1 MAFFGYLALSIVL
14 FGHGALFHPNSV
26 CACAGNG
33 DPTSFMWSFE
43 WWPHAIFHGLNPF
56 VPHVIWAPEGANLT
70 QGGFALPAATLLMI
84 PVTVV
89 AGPMVSYNIVSV
101 LLPALAAWFAYR
113 LCDYM
118 TGNFGAAF
126 VGGLVFGFGTYMS
139 AHLLGH
145 LNLASVFLAPAAVLL
160 VLQRLE
166 GEISQRRFVVLMAV
180 VFGVQVLLSAEM
192 LLIGLLVGAF
202 ALLVAYAVADAERRG
217 RIARLVPAVLAG
229 GGLAMLVTSPFLYW
243 TIHGLGDADSSAW
256 KTFTDLYPGDALNPL
271 LPTEVTWIGHSW
283 FEDTTSK
290 FTNFTPSEAG
300 AYVGPVL
307 LGIVVAF
314 AITQWRRAAT
324 KVLLAVIAVCYVLSL
339 GTELH
344 VGGDAKGVWM
354 PWAALHPLPVLD
366 HVISTRFWA
375 LRAAGHRD
383 RGCALAG
390 GAGAAAGAALGDR
403 RRRRAAADPEP
414 VVGLLGRS
422 SNRPGLLPDRRL
434 QGAHP
439 QGRARAGAAL
449 RPLREQHALAGARGD
464 GLRPGR
470 GLRVAEFPPDYRHD
484 PFFGTLISG
493 RVGQGLAGGP
503 ARLPDA
509 PQGDRGRHRRVE
521 PGRLAVRA
529 GRARAEAGEDRRR
542 PVLPSAGRLGRQRAP
557 TIAAASTPR
566 GSVPKA
572 RPPSPSRPA
581 QNASATAGGALR
593 TSRLAWSASA
603 RSSTTRRA
611 CELGLAPAG
620 RPRCA
625 AVEVGVEPRVAAAP
639 RARTRPGTRAGPRAP

>member
-1 MAFFGYLALSIVL
+1 LAFLGYLALSVVL

-26 CACAGNG
+26 CACAGDG

-56 VPHVIWAPEGANLT
+56 VPHIIWAPEGANLT
-70 QGGFALPAATLLMI
+70 QGGFALPAATLLLI

-89 AGPMVSYNIVSV
+89 FGPLVSYNIVSV

-113 LCDYM
+113 LCDYI

-166 GEISQRRFVVLMAV
+166 EEISQRRFAVLMAV

-192 LLIGLLVGAF
+192 LLIGLLVGGF
-202 ALLVAYAVADAERRG
+202 ALLVAYAVSDAERRG
-217 RIARLVPAVLAG
+217 RIARLVPATLAG

-243 TIHGLGDADSSAW
+243 TIHGLGDADSNAW

-324 KVLLAVIAVCYVLSL
+324 KVLLAVIVVCYVLSL

-344 VGGDAKGVWM
+344 VAGDGKGVWM

-375 LRAAGHRD
+375 YALLAIAIAVALWLAAPGPRQGLRWGVAAVGVVLLIPNLPSDFWDGRPTDPAFFRTDAHKQQIHKGERVL
-383 RGCALAG
+383 ALPYARYG
-390 GAGAAAGAALGDR
+390 
-403 RRRRAAADPEP
+403 
-414 VVGLLGRS
+414 S
-422 SNRPGLLPDRRL
+422 SMLW
-434 QGAHP
+434 Q
-439 QGRARAGAAL
+439 ARAGFDFDL
-449 RPLREQHALAGARGD
+449 VEGYVSP
-464 GLRPGR
+464 
-470 GLRVAEFPPDYRHD
+470 EFPAAYRHD
-484 PFFGTLISG
+484 PFFGTLLSG
-493 RVGQGLAGGP
+493 RVGKGSPEGLRDFLERRKVTAVVVDEKSPAGWPFVLG
-503 ARLPDA
+503 AL
-509 PQGDRGRHRRVE
+509 G
-521 PGRLAVRA
+521 L
-529 GRARAEAGEDRRR
+529 R
-542 PVLPSAGRLGRQRAP
+542 PVKTGGVLFYR
-557 TIAAASTPR
+557 
-566 GSVPKA
+566 VPA
-572 RPPSPSRPA
+572 
-581 QNASATAGGALR
+581 
-593 TSRLAWSASA
+593 
-603 RSSTTRRA
+603 
-611 CELGLAPAG
+611 
-620 RPRCA
+620 
-625 AVEVGVEPRVAAAP
+625 
-639 RARTRPGTRAGPRAP
+639 